1 LLRISSAQYSNLKP
15 LSFKVGRRTYKL
27 NANSQIVPRTFNSPA
42 GDDKDA
48 IYLAVFDLGPSYSGQ
63 LSFIAGLTFLERYYT
78 VFDADR
84 GRVGFATTQLTN
96 ATDIN

>member
-1 LLRISSAQYSNLKP
+1 ML
-15 LSFKVGRRTYKL
+15 
-27 NANSQIVPRTFNSPA
+27 NSPT

-48 IYLAVFDLGPSYSGQ
+48 IYLAVFDLGPTISGE
-63 LSFIAGLTFLERYYT
+63 LSFVAGLAFLERYYT